1 LALRRIAEQ
10 AERAGKV
17 IRSVHDFVRR
27 RDQAAR
33 GRGAARAAGRIM
45 PLVSLQARKLQVRV
59 RVEVQDGCRPCCAT
73 APWSSRCC

>member
-1 LALRRIAEQ
+1 MRRIAEQ

-27 RDQAAR
+27 RDQAREAV
-33 GRGAARAAGRIM
+33 APRALLDAIM
-45 PLVSLQARKLQVRV
+45 PLVSLQARKLYV
-59 RVEVQDGCRPCCAT
+59 RVELGCRTACPPCCAT